1 MTFDRLNARKSLRKR
16 TRPSDQHIL
25 PIISS
30 LHEAQSQTQRGPG
43 ESTVRR
49 GSLRVG
55 PSSGRPLNS
64 DVVVGIGIVAAVL
77 QESQLKDPSEPSASS
92 NLGLNLSAAAAVRIR
107 VCCLFLQPLP
117 WLGFVLRSVCSCHL
131 FFFTAQ
137 SAAASLSPRPG
148 RPLPLTPT
156 PPPPLSTLST
166 PPPSLRY
173 RELLHFAAQT
183 VSRTESKE
191 DEEEGDGRKYERE
204 YNCNCEWQS
213 CSRRCTC

>member
-49 GSLRVG
+49 GSSLG
-55 PSSGRPLNS
+55 PSPGRPLNS

-92 NLGLNLSAAAAVRIR
+92 NLHLSAAAAVRIR
-107 VCCLFLQPLP
+107 VR
-117 WLGFVLRSVCSCHL
+117 GFFHFSLRFGLASLCDGRCAHVVCSFHRSICGCLVVTSARSPAATDADATAAAVNVLH
-131 FFFTAQ
+131 FTALFCII
-137 SAAASLSPRPG
+137 AFCCVDRVKN
-148 RPLPLTPT
+148 R
-156 PPPPLSTLST
+156 
-166 PPPSLRY
+166 
-173 RELLHFAAQT
+173 
-183 VSRTESKE
+183 V
-191 DEEEGDGRKYERE
+191 ER
-204 YNCNCEWQS
+204 
-213 CSRRCTC
+213 R

>member
-64 DVVVGIGIVAAVL
+64 DVVVGIGIGVVAAVL

-107 VCCLFLQPLP
+107 VRRFFL
-117 WLGFVLRSVCSCHL
+117 
-131 FFFTAQ
+131 
-137 SAAASLSPRPG
+137 
-148 RPLPLTPT
+148 
-156 PPPPLSTLST
+156 
-166 PPPSLRY
+166 
-173 RELLHFAAQT
+173 
-183 VSRTESKE
+183 
-191 DEEEGDGRKYERE
+191 
-204 YNCNCEWQS
+204 
-213 CSRRCTC
+213 